1 MNRIIDKNNNKKHKR
16 RIYLESNR
24 IMRYMQDNSSVIV
37 GDRGNQ
43 AYILVTAP
51 MYDEWVRNNYELQVW
66 QTYLKMGTQDKHW
79 AKEIITPQTSVMITN
94 LQVQLSTYW
103 TQTTAGAINSNST
116 ITTTSSSAANTSQI
130 RDAVDRLE
138 KAILKYIQHCTQ
150 HIKNMAENKIR
161 LAQVQ
166 AEEYKALEDFK
177 QIATPNQWNIHLM
190 LKSKMK
196 QWNTK
201 T

>member
-1 MNRIIDKNNNKKHKR
+1 MNRIIDKNNNKKLKR

-37 GDRGNQ
+37 GGRGNQ

>member
-1 MNRIIDKNNNKKHKR
+1 
-16 RIYLESNR
+16 
-24 IMRYMQDNSSVIV
+24 
-37 GDRGNQ
+37 
-43 AYILVTAP
+43 
-51 MYDEWVRNNYELQVW
+51 
-66 QTYLKMGTQDKHW
+66 MGTQDKYW
-79 AKEIITPQTSVMITN
+79 AKEVITRAKKRDDVTNSRFIKKKINRLTNNIVQASAMITN

-116 ITTTSSSAANTSQI
+116 TMTTSSAAVNTSRI
-130 RDAVDRLE
+130 HDAVDRLE

-150 HIKNMAENKIR
+150 HVKNMAEDKIR

-201 T
+201 K

>member
-1 MNRIIDKNNNKKHKR
+1 
-16 RIYLESNR
+16 
-24 IMRYMQDNSSVIV
+24 
-37 GDRGNQ
+37 
-43 AYILVTAP
+43 
-51 MYDEWVRNNYELQVW
+51 
-66 QTYLKMGTQDKHW
+66 
-79 AKEIITPQTSVMITN
+79 MITN

>member
-79 AKEIITPQTSVMITN
+79 AKEIIT
-94 LQVQLSTYW
+94 
-103 TQTTAGAINSNST
+103 
-116 ITTTSSSAANTSQI
+116 
-130 RDAVDRLE
+130 R
-138 KAILKYIQHCTQ
+138 
-150 HIKNMAENKIR
+150 
-161 LAQVQ
+161 
-166 AEEYKALEDFK
+166 
-177 QIATPNQWNIHLM
+177 
-190 LKSKMK
+190 
-196 QWNTK
+196 TK
-201 T
+201 KT